1 MQERTKSAGKSFACL
16 AGWPSEHHCHYG
28 WRNLPANTAAV
39 HYILL
44 QNGPSEQGRMSG
56 AKLWDS
62 PGMAVIYPQPAV
74 AASLC
79 LTGVLARLLFVR
91 ERMQTIQVIC
101 WRAQTDF
108 GASSTS
114 QSLRNVREDFF
125 PASTALLFQK
135 GTPPSLFLISKI
147 RMKVG

>member
-1 MQERTKSAGKSFACL
+1 
-16 AGWPSEHHCHYG
+16 
-28 WRNLPANTAAV
+28 
-39 HYILL
+39 
-44 QNGPSEQGRMSG
+44 MSG

-62 PGMAVIYPQPAV
+62 PGMAVIYPQPAE

-125 PASTALLFQK
+125 TASTALLFQK
-135 GTPPSLFLISKI
+135 GTPFSFFNIQDQNEGGLGRHDEVFRGSLSSLHTLERWKSAGAAS
-147 RMKVG
+147 VGRPERKKGKK